1 MLSGREEGFG
11 LVELLVAAFIT
22 MVVIGVF
29 SGMFYQAFRRNSET
43 DAQALSSGRLSE
55 ALDRMGDDLRA
66 ARSAQRGN
74 IAIVSTRDDLR
85 TRMRQDPVRYG
96 DVAWAGGRVL
106 AAWTDGLPGTS
117 GPRCATYALEQV
129 QEVTTEWALV
139 RRMTAAG
146 APCPAPAGSP
156 REVLAL
162 LGTAAPARDAFRY
175 NVLVPDG
182 TEACTVASMSPPVGT
197 LDATQRLRVVSVDVD
212 LASINERRG
221 RQRAANGR
229 TSIDLWS
236 RLNDDYYYA
245 VGCTQ

>member
-11 LVELLVAAFIT
+11 LVELVVAAFIT
-22 MVVIGVF
+22 MIVIGVF

-43 DAQALSSGRLSE
+43 DAQALSSARLSE
-55 ALDRMGDDLRA
+55 AMDRMGDDVRA
-66 ARSAQRGN
+66 ARSAGRGN
-74 IAIVSTRDDLR
+74 IAMISTRDDLFK
-85 TRMRQDPVRYG
+85 RMKDDPVGYG
-96 DVAWAGGRVL
+96 DIAWAGGRVL
-106 AAWTDGLPGTS
+106 AAWTDGLPGAN

-129 QEVTTEWALV
+129 QEGRTQWALV

-146 APCPAPAGSP
+146 APCPAPVGTP

-162 LGTAAPARDAFRY
+162 LGADAPARDAFRY
-175 NVLVPDG
+175 NVLVPEGVD
-182 TEACTVASMSPPVGT
+182 ACRIANVAPAVGT
-197 LDATQRLRVVSVDVD
+197 LDAQQRLRIVSIDVD

-221 RQRAANGR
+221 RQRSASGR

-245 VGCTQ
+245 LGCAQ